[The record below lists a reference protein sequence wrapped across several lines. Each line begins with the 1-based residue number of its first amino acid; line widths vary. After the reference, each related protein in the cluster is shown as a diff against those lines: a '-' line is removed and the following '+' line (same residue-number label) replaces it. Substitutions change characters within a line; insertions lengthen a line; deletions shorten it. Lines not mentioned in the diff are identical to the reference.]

1 MKYFLDT
8 NIIVYAVKGMF
19 PKIRKHFERIPATS
33 IVVPSIVCAELEYGA
48 RRSKDYAKTKALY
61 DAFLR
66 EFLIVPFDKTAA
78 KAYGKI
84 RHQLEG
90 LGEPIGPNDL
100 VIAATAMGGCLVT
113 HDVREFSRIEGL
125 RIEDWT

>member
-19 PKIRKHFERIPATS
+19 PEIRKHFEQIPATS

-48 RRSKDYAKTKALY
+48 RRSRDYAKTKALY

-84 RHQLEG
+84 RHQLEEQG
-90 LGEPIGPNDL
+90 MPIGPNDL

>member
-19 PKIRKHFERIPATS
+19 PEIRKHFEQIPATS
-33 IVVPSIVCAELEYGA
+33 IVIPSIVCAELEYDA

-84 RHQLEG
+84 RHQLEEQG
-90 LGEPIGPNDL
+90 APIGPNDL